1 MKLHMCYIK
10 EIMDSELK
18 LHVHTCMC
26 YVKKI
31 VDSEATYV
39 IYKRNCG

>member
-1 MKLHMCYIK
+1 
-10 EIMDSELK
+10 MDSELK

-39 IYKRNCG
+39 IYKRDCG